1 MKNARASFRRFK
13 EIETGMVVEEF
24 YQITPVVYQHFLDA
38 FGDFSPIHV
47 DENAAKEAGFQERV
61 MHGGILNGFLSHF
74 VGMVLPG
81 ARAVLLSADL
91 RYLRPSFLND
101 MILLKAEVTHKSQ
114 GEYVV
119 EMRLAME
126 NRTRGYVAARGRV
139 LVRVNEQEGKG
150 NEPCDGSG
158 TS

>member
-1 MKNARASFRRFK
+1 
-13 EIETGMVVEEF
+13 
-24 YQITPVVYQHFLDA
+24 
-38 FGDFSPIHV
+38 
-47 DENAAKEAGFQERV
+47 
-61 MHGGILNGFLSHF
+61 
-74 VGMVLPG
+74 MVLPG